1 MQFVLNAGR
10 RAIKGP
16 PRNGRKLLTSTN
28 EAAALPEDTLPAAEE
43 LESLQRSVAALPPRC
58 KLALIMVRLDGA
70 SYEQVGECLGV
81 EPHHAR
87 RLVERAMEYLLEAAG
102 NGKSAKRAKRR
113 SRQELSDSK
122 EISAGGRSVA

>member
-1 MQFVLNAGR
+1 M
-10 RAIKGP
+10 IEGP

-28 EAAALPEDTLPAAEE
+28 EAAALPEDRWPAAEE
-43 LESLQRSVAALPPRC
+43 LETLQQRVAALPPKC

-81 EPHHAR
+81 EPYKAR
-87 RLVERAMEYLLEAAG
+87 RLVERAMEYLLETAG
-102 NGKSAKRAKRR
+102 KGRSANRAKRH
-113 SRQELSDSK
+113 SRQELSESE